1 MPSTPRR
8 SNDFAEERTES
19 LTASD
24 TTRAA
29 ELHRQAIVIDGHSDI
44 LMAVA
49 AQRLRLGDRFP
60 LPESKGWEA
69 PLGWYEPP
77 EAAMYDFSKHTSY
90 FQTMG
95 QYDLPRF
102 REGGLTAQGMAIYIE
117 STELNRALENALE
130 MVYWLDREFA
140 EIEDFEPVLA
150 AADIR
155 RIKAEGKVG
164 GILTFEGFEP
174 LGANLHL
181 LDIFYK
187 LGLRMA
193 TMTHSRRNYF
203 ADGTQAGVR
212 TTGLTEAG
220 VAAVKRMNELGIVI
234 DFAHLAPA
242 GCLEVLE
249 ITQQPVIFSHAS
261 PRRSFRGDPSGE
273 GATIT
278 KKIYEGVVASGG
290 LIGIIAWSQPTLGD
304 FVDEIETII
313 TNYGDDYVGLGTDF
327 FGVDQAPTGFTGMQ
341 DLPAVTE
348 ELVRRGHSDET
359 ILKVLGGNYLRVF
372 ESVWGA

>member
-1 MPSTPRR
+1 M
-8 SNDFAEERTES
+8 
-19 LTASD
+19 TASD

-29 ELHRQAIVIDGHSDI
+29 ELHNQAIVIDGHSDI

-49 AQRLRLGDRFP
+49 GQRLRLGERFP

-77 EAAMYDFSKHTSY
+77 EAAMYNFSKHTSY

-117 STELNRALENALE
+117 STELNRALETALE
-130 MVYWLDREFA
+130 MVYWLDREFD
-140 EIEDFEPVLA
+140 EIEDFEPVLT

-155 RIKAEGKVG
+155 RIKTEGKIG

-203 ADGTQAGVR
+203 ADGTQAGVK

-220 VAAVKRMNELGIVI
+220 AAAVKRMNELGIVI
-234 DFAHLAPA
+234 DLAHLAPA
-242 GCLEVLE
+242 GCLEVVELS
-249 ITQQPVIFSHAS
+249 QQPVIFSHAS

-278 KKIYEGVVASGG
+278 KQIYEGVVKGGG
-290 LIGIIAWSQPTLGD
+290 LIGVIAWSQPTLGD

-313 TNYGDDYVGLGTDF
+313 NSYGDDYVGLGTDF
-327 FGVDQAPTGFTGMQ
+327 FGVDQAPTGFKGMQ

-348 ELVRRGHSDET
+348 ELVKRGHSDET

>member
-1 MPSTPRR
+1 MTVSISP
-8 SNDFAEERTES
+8 
-19 LTASD
+19 
-24 TTRAA
+24 RAA
-29 ELHRQAIVIDGHSDI
+29 ELHKQAIIIDGHSDI

-49 AQRLRLGDRFP
+49 AQRMRLGDRFP
-60 LPESKGWEA
+60 LPDSKGWQA

-77 EAAMYDFSKHTSY
+77 EAKMYDFSQHTSY

-102 REGGLTAQGMAIYIE
+102 REGGLTAQGMAVYIE
-117 STELNRALENALE
+117 STELNRALETALE

-140 EIEDFEPVLA
+140 EIDDFDPVLTV
-150 AADIR
+150 ADIQH
-155 RIKAEGKVG
+155 IKAEEKIG

-203 ADGTQAGVR
+203 ADGTQSGVR

-220 VAAVKRMNELGIVI
+220 QAAVKRMNELGIVI
-234 DFAHLAPA
+234 DLAHLAPV
-242 GCLEVLE
+242 GCTEVLE
-249 ITQQPVIFSHAS
+249 LSEQPVIFSHTS
-261 PRRSFRGDPSGE
+261 PRRAFRGDPSGE
-273 GATIT
+273 GSDIA
-278 KKIYEGVVASGG
+278 KKLFEKVAAGGG

-313 TNYGDDYVGLGTDF
+313 DLVGDDFVGLGTDF
-327 FGVDQAPTGFTGMQ
+327 FGVDQAPTGFIGMQ

-348 ELVRRGHSDET
+348 ELVQRGHSDET

-372 ESVWGA
+372 ETVWGA

>member
-1 MPSTPRR
+1 
-8 SNDFAEERTES
+8 

>member
-1 MPSTPRR
+1 MTV
-8 SNDFAEERTES
+8 
-19 LTASD
+19 SD
-24 TTRAA
+24 SARAA
-29 ELHRQAIVIDGHSDI
+29 ELHKRAIVIDGHSDI

-49 AQRLRLGDRFP
+49 AQRMRLGDRFP

-77 EAAMYDFSKHTSY
+77 EAKMYDFSQHTSY

-117 STELNRALENALE
+117 STELNRALETALE
-130 MVYWLDREFA
+130 MVYWLDREFD
-140 EIEDFEPVLA
+140 EISDFEPVLT

-155 RIKAEGKVG
+155 RVKSEGHIG

-187 LGLRMA
+187 LGLRIA
-193 TMTHSRRNYF
+193 TLTHSRRNYF
-203 ADGTQAGVR
+203 ADGTQPGVK

-220 VAAVKRMNELGIVI
+220 VAAVRRMNELGIVI
-234 DFAHLAPA
+234 DLAHLAPA
-242 GCLEVLE
+242 GCAEVLE
-249 ITQQPVIFSHAS
+249 LSEQPVIFSHIT
-261 PRRSFRGDPSGE
+261 PRRAFRGDPSGAGPDIAKRLFE
-273 GATIT
+273 Q
-278 KKIYEGVVASGG
+278 VAQSGG

-313 TNYGDDYVGLGTDF
+313 DLVGDDFVGLGTDF
-327 FGVDQAPTGFTGMQ
+327 FGIDQAPTGFVGMQ
-341 DLPAVTE
+341 DLLAVTA
-348 ELVRRGHSDET
+348 ELVKRGHSDET
-359 ILKVLGGNYLRVF
+359 ILKVLGGNYMRVF
-372 ESVWGA
+372 ETVWGS

>member
-1 MPSTPRR
+1 MTD
-8 SNDFAEERTES
+8 SNA
-19 LTASD
+19 
-24 TTRAA
+24 TRVV
-29 ELHRQAIVIDGHSDI
+29 ELHKQAIVIDGHSDI

-49 AQRLRLGDRFP
+49 AQRMRLGDRFP
-60 LPESKGWEA
+60 LPDSKGWDA
-69 PLGWYEPP
+69 PLGWHEPP

-117 STELNRALENALE
+117 AGELNRALETALE

-140 EIEDFEPVLA
+140 EIEDFDPVLTA
-150 AADIR
+150 SDIR
-155 RIKAEGKVG
+155 RIKTEGKVG

-181 LDIFYK
+181 LDIFHR

-193 TMTHSRRNYF
+193 TLTHSRRNYF
-203 ADGTQAGVR
+203 ADGTQSGVQ

-234 DFAHLAPA
+234 DLAHLAPA
-242 GCLEVLE
+242 GCLEVIELTE
-249 ITQQPVIFSHAS
+249 QPIIFSHAS
-261 PRRSFRGDPSGE
+261 PRRSFRGDPSGD
-273 GATIT
+273 GAGIT
-278 KKIYEGVVASGG
+278 KRIYEGVVKSGG
-290 LIGIIAWSQPTLGD
+290 LIGIIAWSQPTLSD

-313 TNYGDDYVGLGTDF
+313 NDYGDDYVGLGTDF
-327 FGVDQAPTGFTGMQ
+327 FGIDQAPTGFVGMQ
-341 DLPAVTE
+341 DLPAVTA
-348 ELVRRGHSDET
+348 ELVARGHSDET
-359 ILKVLGGNYLRVF
+359 IFKVLGGNYLRVF
-372 ESVWGA
+372 KTVWGG